1 MASFQGVHPLPES
14 HGSNPGSTRPASPFI
29 DAMRDVAAEHHATVG
44 QVALAWLVGY
54 YGDTVIPIA
63 GADRNR
69 SPASASSEAAKP
81 TG

>member
-1 MASFQGVHPLPES
+1 
-14 HGSNPGSTRPASPFI
+14 
-29 DAMRDVAAEHHATVG
+29 MRDVAAEHRSTVG

-69 SPASASSEAAKP
+69 SPASSQAA
-81 TG
+81 

>member
-1 MASFQGVHPLPES
+1 MGLTPAALDRQAHL
-14 HGSNPGSTRPASPFI
+14 STRCATSPPSI
-29 DAMRDVAAEHHATVG
+29 MPPSA